1 MLWDTYISMEN
12 DRIAKPSIIISYFLY
27 RISFH
32 PLYKHFTLRYGNSQ
46 YFYGEEQASGMDRY
60 VLSALVQN
68 HAGVLSRVSGLFS
81 RRGYNID
88 SLTVGETQE
97 PGVSRMTIVVR
108 GDESTIE
115 QIQKQLEKL
124 VEVGAVRRLESGKAV
139 YRELALI
146 KVSASHQSRPDI
158 VQIASIFR
166 ARIVDVSIEALTI
179 EVTGDQEKVDGL
191 IELLQPYGIRELART
206 GIAALERG
214 PVQLSLI

>member
-1 MLWDTYISMEN
+1 
-12 DRIAKPSIIISYFLY
+12 
-27 RISFH
+27 
-32 PLYKHFTLRYGNSQ
+32 
-46 YFYGEEQASGMDRY
+46 MDRY

-108 GDESTIE
+108 GDEATIE

-124 VEVGAVRRLESGKAV
+124 VEVGAVRLLDSGKAV

-146 KVSASHQSRPDI
+146 KVSASHQNRSDI
-158 VQIASIFR
+158 LQIANVFR
-166 ARIVDVSIEALTI
+166 ARIVDVSAEVLTV

-214 PVQLSLI
+214 KLQLSLI

>member
-1 MLWDTYISMEN
+1 
-12 DRIAKPSIIISYFLY
+12 
-27 RISFH
+27 
-32 PLYKHFTLRYGNSQ
+32 
-46 YFYGEEQASGMDRY
+46 MDRY

-108 GDESTIE
+108 GDEATIE

-124 VEVGAVRRLESGKAV
+124 VEVGAVRRLESSKAV

-146 KVSASHQSRPDI
+146 KISASHQNRSDI
-158 VQIASIFR
+158 LQIANVFR
-166 ARIVDVSIEALTI
+166 ARVVDVSNETLTV

-214 PVQLSLI
+214 NLQLSLI

>member
-1 MLWDTYISMEN
+1 ME
-12 DRIAKPSIIISYFLY
+12 
-27 RISFH
+27 
-32 PLYKHFTLRYGNSQ
+32 Q
-46 YFYGEEQASGMDRY
+46 RY

-124 VEVGAVRRLESGKAV
+124 VEVAAVRRLEHAKAV
-139 YRELALI
+139 YRELALVKI
-146 KVSASHQSRPDI
+146 SATHQSRSDI

-166 ARIVDVSIEALTI
+166 ARIVDVSHESLTI
-179 EVTGDQEKVDGL
+179 EVTGDVEKVDGL
-191 IELLQPYGIRELART
+191 IELLEPYGIRELART

-214 PVQLSLI
+214 SLQLSLI

>member
-1 MLWDTYISMEN
+1 
-12 DRIAKPSIIISYFLY
+12 
-27 RISFH
+27 
-32 PLYKHFTLRYGNSQ
+32 
-46 YFYGEEQASGMDRY
+46 MDRY

-97 PGVSRMTIVVR
+97 AGVSRMTIVVR
-108 GDESTIE
+108 GDEATIE

-124 VEVGAVRRLESGKAV
+124 VEVGTVRRLEGSKAV

-146 KVSASHQSRPDI
+146 KVSASHQNRSDI
-158 VQIASIFR
+158 LQIANVFR
-166 ARIVDVSIEALTI
+166 ARIVDVSSEVLTV

-191 IELLQPYGIRELART
+191 IELLAPYGIRELART

>member
-1 MLWDTYISMEN
+1 
-12 DRIAKPSIIISYFLY
+12 
-27 RISFH
+27 
-32 PLYKHFTLRYGNSQ
+32 
-46 YFYGEEQASGMDRY
+46 MDRY

-97 PGVSRMTIVVR
+97 PGVSRMTIVVM
-108 GDESTIE
+108 GDEATIE

-124 VEVGAVRRLESGKAV
+124 VEVAAVRRLEHSKAV
-139 YRELALI
+139 YRELALV
-146 KVSASHQSRPDI
+146 KVAATHQSRSDI

-166 ARIVDVSIEALTI
+166 ARIVDVSTESMTV
-179 EVTGDQEKVDGL
+179 EVTGDVEKVDGL
-191 IELLQPYGIRELART
+191 IELLAPYGIRELART

-214 PVQLSLI
+214 SPQLSLV

>member
-1 MLWDTYISMEN
+1 MNPFISTNKRLCLFTSISLCDTFLFNTNN
-12 DRIAKPSIIISYFLY
+12 DEVF
-27 RISFH
+27 
-32 PLYKHFTLRYGNSQ
+32 
-46 YFYGEEQASGMDRY
+46 MDRY

-108 GDESTIE
+108 GDEATIE

-146 KVSASHQSRPDI
+146 KVAASQESRPAI

-166 ARIVDVSIEALTI
+166 ARIVDVSNATLTI
-179 EVTGDQEKVDGL
+179 EVTGDQGKVDGL
-191 IELLQPYGIRELART
+191 IELLAPYGICELART

-214 PVQLSLI
+214 SLQLSLI

>member
-1 MLWDTYISMEN
+1 
-12 DRIAKPSIIISYFLY
+12 
-27 RISFH
+27 
-32 PLYKHFTLRYGNSQ
+32 
-46 YFYGEEQASGMDRY
+46 MDRY

-124 VEVGAVRRLESGKAV
+124 VEVGAVRRLDPAKAV

-146 KVSASHQSRPDI
+146 KVSASHENRSDI
-158 VQIASIFR
+158 LQIANVFR
-166 ARIVDVSIEALTI
+166 ARIVDVSAEVLTV

-191 IELLQPYGIRELART
+191 IELLAPYGIRELART

-214 PVQLSLI
+214 NLQLSLI

>member
-1 MLWDTYISMEN
+1 
-12 DRIAKPSIIISYFLY
+12 
-27 RISFH
+27 
-32 PLYKHFTLRYGNSQ
+32 
-46 YFYGEEQASGMDRY
+46 MDRY

-108 GDESTIE
+108 GDEATIE
-115 QIQKQLEKL
+115 QIEKQLEKL
-124 VEVGAVRRLESGKAV
+124 VEVGAVRRLDPAKSV

-146 KVSASHQSRPDI
+146 KVAATHMSRSDI

-166 ARIVDVSIEALTI
+166 ARIVDVSTETLTV
-179 EVTGDQEKVDGL
+179 EVTGDQSKIDGL
-191 IELLQPYGIRELART
+191 VELLSPYGIRELART

-214 PVQLSLI
+214 QELLSLI